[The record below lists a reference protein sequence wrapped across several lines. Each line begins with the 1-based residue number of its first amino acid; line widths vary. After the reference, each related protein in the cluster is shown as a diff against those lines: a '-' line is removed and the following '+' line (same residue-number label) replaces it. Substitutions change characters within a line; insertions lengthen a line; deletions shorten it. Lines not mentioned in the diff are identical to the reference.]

1 MDHRE
6 TYAKPAL
13 TFDEQIDRLTERGMQ
28 IPDRD
33 DARHA
38 LAHLNYYRL
47 CAYWLPFEADHASHA
62 FRPGTDFQ
70 RVLELYEFDRALRLL
85 LMDAIERVEISVR
98 TRLAYVLGHAAGAH
112 AHEDPA
118 CFRNAGWQANNL
130 NKLREELERS
140 DEEFVSH
147 YQATY
152 HTPETPPIWAS
163 CEIMSFGLLS
173 RFLKSLHVRHRQA
186 IASGY
191 GLPEAIFPGL
201 THHLSYVRN
210 LCAHHARVWNREF
223 TITPAQP
230 HRRPTVLRDSLVAE
244 AGGGRAGQDP
254 ARRVYNTL
262 TFLGYLMRQVAPGD
276 DWVQRTDD
284 LIERHAID
292 RAAMGFPPDYRD
304 RPIWPGP

>member
-1 MDHRE
+1 MDNRK
-6 TYAKPAL
+6 TFDKSAL
-13 TFDEQIDRLTERGMQ
+13 SFDEQIDRLAARGMH

-33 DARHA
+33 GARDA

-47 CAYWLPFEADHASHA
+47 SPYWLPFEADHATQA
-62 FRPGTDFQ
+62 LRPGTDFEG
-70 RVLELYEFDRALRLL
+70 VLALYAFDRALRLV

-98 TRLAYVLGHAAGAH
+98 TRLAYVLAHATGAH

-118 CFRNAGWQANNL
+118 CFRNVDWHAKNL
-130 NKLREELERS
+130 NKLYEELERS
-140 DEEFVSH
+140 DEEFITH
-147 YQATY
+147 YRATY

-186 IASGY
+186 IASAY
-191 GLPEAIFPGL
+191 GLPETVFTGL

-230 HRRPTVLRDSLVAE
+230 RHRPTTLRDSLVAE
-244 AGGGRAGQDP
+244 ADGGRAGQDP

-262 TFLGYLMRQVAPGD
+262 TFLRYLMRQVAPSD
-276 DWVQRTDD
+276 DWSKRTDK
-284 LIERHAID
+284 LIDDHAID
-292 RAAMGFPPDYRD
+292 RTAMGFPPDYRD
-304 RPIWPGP
+304 RPIWTEP